1 MQSNLR
7 VVLILL
13 SIALV
18 IIILKLVAKNK
29 LPIKYSLFWIA
40 SSLVVFL
47 VGLVPSFI
55 GRFTSMI
62 GFETSAS
69 LITGIIVGLLLLIT
83 LLLTLIISEQKK
95 KIILLIQ
102 EVSILK
108 EKINDKEIRK

>member
-1 MQSNLR
+1 MQNNLR

-13 SIALV
+13 SVILV

-29 LPIKYSLFWIA
+29 LPIKYSLFWLA
-40 SSLVVFL
+40 SAIVVFL
-47 VGLVPSFI
+47 VGLVPRFI
-55 GRFTSMI
+55 GEFTSLI

-83 LLLTLIISEQKK
+83 LLLTIIISEQKRR
-95 KIILLIQ
+95 IILLVQ

-108 EKINDKEIRK
+108 EKINKSVKK